1 MKFTEVAVQEKPQK
15 VLVYGPPKT
24 GKTEIVAR
32 LVEAGYNLLWFDM
45 ENGWQTIKTRI
56 DPKYWPQIELF
67 VLPDTKE
74 NPCAY
79 PTFARC
85 FTMKPVKFCQA
96 HGRIG
101 CIDCTKSA
109 PTAFDTVDL
118 SKLDTNTVVV
128 GDSLTQLSSSA
139 MNNAAKG
146 IDPLS
151 LEFKHYAAQGNHL
164 DALLNAIQQAP
175 FHVAII
181 SHEGAIEGIDGKE
194 SIGPVG
200 GTKNFSLKVPKY
212 FDHVVY
218 TTKVNKE
225 FKAASSANFNV
236 RIMAGSRSD
245 LAMETG
251 KCSLADLFKATPVAG
266 AMTGD
271 VQEAAPAAPAQQQ

>member
-1 MKFTEVAVQEKPQK
+1 LIVKFTEVAVQEKPQK

-181 SHEGAIEGIDGKE
+181 SHEGAIEGIDGYRPCWRHEELLAQGSEVFRSCGVYHE
-194 SIGPVG
+194 SKQGVQG
-200 GTKNFSLKVPKY
+200 GKFCQLQRPY
-212 FDHVVY
+212 H
-218 TTKVNKE
+218 
-225 FKAASSANFNV
+225 
-236 RIMAGSRSD
+236 GW
-245 LAMETG
+245 
-251 KCSLADLFKATPVAG
+251 VA
-266 AMTGD
+266 
-271 VQEAAPAAPAQQQ
+271 